1 MSEILYIFK
10 IVIIILMLL
19 LIYGVSAMLIV
30 PIDYG
35 YAEPFINTAVFLF
48 MPVAIFFPD
57 VSANIMQF
65 VAGLESSFGN
75 GNGFFTVLFSFLVVA
90 AYIAIFSI
98 FYDWAEKTDKRK
110 YATQI

>member
-10 IVIIILMLL
+10 VAIIILMFL

-30 PIDYG
+30 PIDYS
-35 YAEPFINTAVFLF
+35 YAEPFISVAVFLF

-57 VSANIMQF
+57 ISANVMQF
-65 VAGLESSFGN
+65 VAELESSFGN

-90 AYIAIFSI
+90 VYIAIFSA
-98 FYDWAEKTDKRK
+98 FYEWAEKTDKRK